1 MDPKILIEKLTASVR
16 NVPAHANVLALR
28 QRPLDE
34 MEQRTKRFLATLGEA
49 FKLPMQEG
57 EWVPRHDRTLIR
69 MSVGAN
75 AVLHH
80 NSGALSVQTG
90 LQPMESLF
98 PDVGTPQS
106 LTRMVEDVLVQT
118 KLRDWISPGTSLK
131 FERLWQIKAAATGR
145 EGKTLKRVKPLL
157 CRAVGAY
164 RHFVEELPVW
174 GSPAVALKIA
184 GGGQLDALHVHVRET
199 SGEVID
205 RPAILRPEEAAR
217 RIALQLAVLMGKS
230 KINLDEA
237 AKPEWLRFGFLSLS
251 KRKAQRLLA
260 PTYIAAI
267 HIEGQQ
273 EAQAYMF
280 AVPATEVAYLSLPL
294 FGHEAPPSRQRS
306 AVAVPV
312 AAKGK
317 TAA

>member
-1 MDPKILIEKLTASVR
+1 MLNT
-16 NVPAHANVLALR
+16 
-28 QRPLDE
+28 
-34 MEQRTKRFLATLGEA
+34 
-49 FKLPMQEG
+49 
-57 EWVPRHDRTLIR
+57 
-69 MSVGAN
+69 
-75 AVLHH
+75 
-80 NSGALSVQTG
+80 
-90 LQPMESLF
+90 
-98 PDVGTPQS
+98 
-106 LTRMVEDVLVQT
+106 
-118 KLRDWISPGTSLK
+118 
-131 FERLWQIKAAATGR
+131 
-145 EGKTLKRVKPLL
+145 L

-174 GSPAVALKIA
+174 GSPSVALKIA
-184 GGGQLDALHVHVRET
+184 GGGKLDTHVHVRET

-205 RPAILRPEEAAR
+205 RPAILRPAEAAR

-267 HIEGQQ
+267 RIEGQQ

-280 AVPATEVAYLSLPL
+280 AVPATEVAYLSLPV
-294 FGHEAPPSRQRS
+294 FGHEAPPSRQRP

-312 AAKGK
+312 AVKK
-317 TAA
+317 ETAA